1 MKMGKRVQSF
11 DTQRLLLSHFN
22 GSAEAGKQWQEKMEF
37 KLFVPTELDPKVPFA
52 ELIPG
57 FHDAGRSMQATSRS
71 NCRGLV
77 MPS

>member
-1 MKMGKRVQSF
+1 MKMWKRVQSF

-22 GSAEAGKQWQEKMEF
+22 GSAEAGKQWQEKMEW
-37 KLFVPTELDPKVPFA
+37 FVPTKRDPKVPFA

-57 FHDAGRSMQATSRS
+57 LHDAGRSMQATSRS